1 MTTRARFA
9 LAALSGVLVFAAF
22 PGVGA
27 WPIAFVAWVPLLLAL
42 EGVPVRRAALLGFVS
57 GLTATLPAFRFLFG
71 TLRDQSGLGP
81 VSCALIVLLV
91 AAYHGLR
98 GALIGAVSRSI
109 PSKAGPPSLL
119 FVAGLALSEIA
130 IPSLFPWYFGASVHD
145 VPLLLQPAELLGP
158 VAVSVVLAC
167 SSVGVAETIS
177 SAIPDRQTKPRV
189 IVPSLAIPIIAA
201 LWGSLRISQ
210 IDARA
215 KLSPPLTAG
224 VVQTNLPRSEETES
238 ERRLRDAT
246 KSLVSKGATLVVWP
260 EGALPWTVP
269 HPLVE
274 PTFGLLGVPPTTVIT
289 GALVQ
294 GMGAPPRLENG
305 LKTSPAAAPG
315 ADGSLID
322 SATSGSPVALPDAAR
337 RVTNSALL
345 FDNNHWIGRYDKH
358 RLLPFSEQLPF
369 EESLPW
375 LRALS
380 PRSGRFAAG
389 TDVAPMRLGDHT
401 IATFI
406 CYEDLFPGHVRA
418 LSGPD
423 VDLLVNVTN
432 DSWFGA
438 DEPRMHLAL
447 ARLRAVE
454 QRKYMLRSTVTGVSA
469 IVDPVGRTV
478 ALIPEDRE
486 DTIAADIHWMRGVTL
501 YQRVG
506 DVPWWLF
513 VVASLSVSAW
523 RKRSRVAA

>member
-1 MTTRARFA
+1 MSTRARFA
-9 LAALSGVLVFAAF
+9 LAALSGALVFAAF
-22 PGVGA
+22 PGIGA

-42 EGVPVRRAALLGFVS
+42 EGTRVRRAAALGFVS
-57 GLTATLPAFRFLFG
+57 GLAATLPAFRFLFG

-81 VSCALIVLLV
+81 IPCALIVLAV

-109 PSKAGPPSLL
+109 PTDPGPPSLL

-145 VPLLLQPAELLGP
+145 IPLLLQPAELLGP

-177 SAIPDRQTKPRV
+177 SWWPDRQTKPRV

-215 KLSPPLTAG
+215 ASAPPLTAG
-224 VVQTNLPRSEETES
+224 VVQTNLPRSDETEA

-246 KSLVSKGATLVVWP
+246 ISLVSKGATLVVWP
-260 EGALPWTVP
+260 EGALPWVVP

-274 PTFGLLGVPPTTVIT
+274 DSFGLIGAPKTTVIT

-294 GMGAPPRLENG
+294 GVGLPPRSGKGLEP
-305 LKTSPAAAPG
+305 SPSRASD
-315 ADGSLID
+315 ADGSHHE
-322 SATSGSPVALPDAAR
+322 SAAAAEPIADPNASR

-345 FDNNHWIGRYDKH
+345 FEAGRWTGRYDKH

-375 LRALS
+375 LRSLS

-389 TDVAPMRLGDHT
+389 TTVAPMWLGEHG

-406 CYEDLFPGHVRA
+406 CYEDLFPSHVRA
-418 LSGPD
+418 LSGAS

-447 ARLRAVE
+447 AKLRAVE
-454 QRKYMLRSTVTGVSA
+454 QRKYLLRSTVTGVSA
-469 IVDPVGRTV
+469 IVDPVGRTI
-478 ALIPEDRE
+478 ASIPEDRE
-486 DTIAADIHWMRGVTL
+486 DTIVASIHWMRGRTL
-501 YQRVG
+501 YQIAG

-513 VVASLSVSAW
+513 VAASIGVTLVRRRRRAP
-523 RKRSRVAA
+523 